1 MNTIIVENREGKQ
14 TPYNVKITA
23 LVGETFKVNDE
34 EVIVVQVLPKY
45 NYYNTINCQCSEQFD
60 MGHSEPIK
68 TMLFGN
74 YVIGDYVL

>member
-45 NYYNTINCQCSEQFD
+45 SYYNKITAQCAEQFD
-60 MGHSEPIK
+60 MSHSEPIK
-68 TMLFGN
+68 RILFGD